1 MLESSRH
8 VAGKKVRMSKPL
20 RSQATR
26 DRILNEAR
34 RLFAELGFE
43 RTTVRAIA
51 AAAEINVS
59 MVMRY
64 YGSKEDLFAK
74 AAELDLHVPDLGT
87 VPPER
92 RGEAIVTRFM
102 DRWEGPDAGDE
113 LPALMRAA
121 ATHESARERVIELV
135 MKQAGPEI
143 RATLAE
149 DQFEE
154 RLGLIVTQLAGLS
167 FSRYVLKH
175 PLVVALDR
183 DVIIRRIGATVQAY
197 LSE

>member
-1 MLESSRH
+1 M
-8 VAGKKVRMSKPL
+8 AKPL

-51 AAAEINVS
+51 AAAAINVS

-64 YGSKEDLFAK
+64 YGSKEELFAK
-74 AAELDLHVPDLGT
+74 AANLDLRVPDLSA
-87 VPPER
+87 VSPDKH
-92 RGEAIVTRFM
+92 GEAIATRFM
-102 DRWEGPDAGDE
+102 DRWEGSEAGDE
-113 LPALMRAA
+113 LPAIVRAA
-121 ATHESARERVIELV
+121 ATYESARQRLIDLIV
-135 MKQAGPEI
+135 KQAGPEI
-143 RATLAE
+143 RPTLPE
-149 DQFEE
+149 GQFEE
-154 RLGLIVTQLAGLS
+154 RLGLIITQLAGLA

-183 DVIIRRIGATVQAY
+183 DVIIRRVGATVQSY